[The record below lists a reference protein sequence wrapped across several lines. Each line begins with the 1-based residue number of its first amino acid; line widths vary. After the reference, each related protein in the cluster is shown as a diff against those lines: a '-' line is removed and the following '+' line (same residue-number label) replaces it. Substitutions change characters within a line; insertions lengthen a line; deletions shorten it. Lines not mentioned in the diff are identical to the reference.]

1 LLNTVEVDEVPSGGK
16 SRPKSRKRGDKKM
29 KGASF
34 EGKKKTKGKKKT
46 TGKERR
52 SE

>member
-1 LLNTVEVDEVPSGGK
+1 VGRIGQGAGREGT
-16 SRPKSRKRGDKKM
+16 KKM